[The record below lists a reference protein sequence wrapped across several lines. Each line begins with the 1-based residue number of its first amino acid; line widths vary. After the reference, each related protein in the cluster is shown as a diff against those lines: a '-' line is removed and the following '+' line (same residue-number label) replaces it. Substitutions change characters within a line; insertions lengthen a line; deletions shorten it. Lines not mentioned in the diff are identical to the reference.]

1 MLVEA
6 DDANEP
12 ISDTV
17 RGTLDG
23 HIMLSRKLAHQ
34 AHWPAIDP
42 LASIS
47 RSMNDIV
54 TPEHRAAAESIKQVL
69 AAYQQSED
77 LITIGAYQM
86 GSNQLVDL
94 AIKLREPI
102 DAFLKQA
109 STDRVT
115 LDVAVN
121 ELMKLA
127 GLRARLVHEAATQ
140 SAPKTQPRRVLGRP
154 AAPGAAAPNA
164 QPAAGV
170 GGKS

>member
-1 MLVEA
+1 MPKLLERSGRTPAGSITGLYNVLVEA

-54 TPEHRAAAESIKQVL
+54 
-69 AAYQQSED
+69 
-77 LITIGAYQM
+77 
-86 GSNQLVDL
+86 
-94 AIKLREPI
+94 
-102 DAFLKQA
+102 
-109 STDRVT
+109 
-115 LDVAVN
+115 
-121 ELMKLA
+121 
-127 GLRARLVHEAATQ
+127 
-140 SAPKTQPRRVLGRP
+140 APGIVPRRK
-154 AAPGAAAPNA
+154 A
-164 QPAAGV
+164 
-170 GGKS
+170 